1 MVRSN
6 ESLQEEYRRV
16 TPRSRAQWERAKK
29 SMPGGII
36 KGAYASN
43 PYPHYVAKADGC
55 HIWDLDGRKYVD
67 FGNHHTTTLVG
78 HNHSEVVQAIKD
90 EADRGFGLG
99 APTTLEA
106 EIAEEIADR
115 FASIEQVRFTNSGT
129 EASLHATRMVRAISG
144 KPKVAKFEGAYH
156 GTHDALEI
164 SVNTPID
171 ESGPAESPTPVASQ
185 DGQSRSAEDD
195 VVILPYSDRESA
207 ELILREHKDEVAGV
221 FYDAK
226 PGMWDISKD
235 FTRFVRDI
243 TREMGILMV
252 MDEVV
257 SLRTGYGGAQT
268 AAGVEPDISIFGK
281 AMGGG
286 LPVGV
291 IGGKAEVM
299 ELLDHTQGAGHILQ
313 SGSFSGNNFTL
324 AAGLATLRAL
334 TPEVYAHLGSLSA
347 RLHAGLE
354 RAFTDAGVPHQVL
367 SEGAAANFFITDRP
381 ATSYR
386 TVAMNHDAAMY
397 ERIALGL
404 FLKGYSLRGGIGFT
418 VSAPME
424 NGHIAGVVEALEQVL
439 AEKD

>member
-106 EIAEEIADR
+106 EMIADR

-226 PGMWDISKD
+226 PGS
-235 FTRFVRDI
+235 TC
-243 TREMGILMV
+243 
-252 MDEVV
+252 V
-257 SLRTGYGGAQT
+257 SY
-268 AAGVEPDISIFGK
+268 
-281 AMGGG
+281 
-286 LPVGV
+286 
-291 IGGKAEVM
+291 
-299 ELLDHTQGAGHILQ
+299 
-313 SGSFSGNNFTL
+313 
-324 AAGLATLRAL
+324 
-334 TPEVYAHLGSLSA
+334 
-347 RLHAGLE
+347 
-354 RAFTDAGVPHQVL
+354 
-367 SEGAAANFFITDRP
+367 
-381 ATSYR
+381 
-386 TVAMNHDAAMY
+386 
-397 ERIALGL
+397 
-404 FLKGYSLRGGIGFT
+404 
-418 VSAPME
+418 
-424 NGHIAGVVEALEQVL
+424 
-439 AEKD
+439 